1 MEEQQKLLLKQVMLQ
16 KSNITKGEKE
26 KIMIQTDELY
36 ETLKN
41 GNWSELKGI
50 SVTDYASLIRFC
62 LVMNDKDM
70 LSDIITHGERL

>member
-1 MEEQQKLLLKQVMLQ
+1 
-16 KSNITKGEKE
+16 
-26 KIMIQTDELY
+26 MIQTDELY

-50 SVTDYASLIRFC
+50 SVTDFASLIRFC
-62 LVMNDKDM
+62 LAMNDKDM

>member
-50 SVTDYASLIRFC
+50 SGTDYASLIRFC
-62 LVMNDKDM
+62 LAMNDKDM

>member
-62 LVMNDKDM
+62 LAMNDKDM
-70 LSDIITHGERL
+70 LRDIITHGERL